1 MITRRTLFTLA
12 AAGVVATAAGL
23 SLNSTAS
30 TAAETYQFDWTAFD
44 MARASG
50 APVLVDI
57 SASWCSTCRRQHN
70 VYSKL
75 VSEPAYSDYK
85 IFLIDYDTQKD
96 VMRKFNARQRSTLIV
111 FKGSNEAGRVVGDT
125 SKDSIET
132 LLRKGV

>member
-1 MITRRTLFTLA
+1 MITRRALFTLA
-12 AAGVVATAAGL
+12 AAGAIATAAGI
-23 SLNSTAS
+23 SLQSTAS
-30 TAAETYQFDWTAFD
+30 NAAETYQFDWTAFD

-57 SASWCSTCRRQHN
+57 SASWCSTCRAQHN
-70 VYSKL
+70 AYTSL

-111 FKGSNEAGRVVGDT
+111 FKGTKEAGRIVGDT
-125 SKDSIET
+125 RKDSIEA